1 MQFRRPLAFIL
12 VLVMAGCAHREHH
25 YTVPNAA
32 PMELAE
38 NRLATAVAHA
48 HLSYNDEG
56 VALRDEGQ
64 QIEAQ
69 KTKVDALLNLAPPE
83 LRLNVKEMQDNLK
96 QLSDSH
102 DALVAKHNELG
113 NHLLEADKAKDDAA
127 VERAK
132 YEKQADD
139 QTASANKENQA
150 AVTWS
155 KRAIWFGSHW
165 ILGVLAAVLGIGLLV
180 FSWLV
185 KAGIVAGKTAV
196 KVASIIP

>member
-1 MQFRRPLAFIL
+1 MRHLLAIL
-12 VLVMAGCAHREHH
+12 ILFLAGCAHQEHH

-56 VALRDEGQ
+56 ASLRDEGQ
-64 QIEAQ
+64 QIATQ
-69 KTKVDALLNLAPPE
+69 KAKVNVLANLVPPE
-83 LRLNVKEMQDNLK
+83 LRLNVQELQDNLK
-96 QLSDSH
+96 QLSDAH

-113 NHLLEADKAKDDAA
+113 NHLLEADKAKDAAA
-127 VERAK
+127 VERTK

-139 QTASANKENQA
+139 QTTAANKENA
-150 AVTWS
+150 SAVWWS
-155 KRAIWFGSHW
+155 KKAIYFGSHW
-165 ILGVLAAVLGIGLLV
+165 ILGILLFLTGVGIFI

-185 KAGIVAGKTAV
+185 KAGLIVGKDATII
-196 KVASIIP
+196 ASKIP